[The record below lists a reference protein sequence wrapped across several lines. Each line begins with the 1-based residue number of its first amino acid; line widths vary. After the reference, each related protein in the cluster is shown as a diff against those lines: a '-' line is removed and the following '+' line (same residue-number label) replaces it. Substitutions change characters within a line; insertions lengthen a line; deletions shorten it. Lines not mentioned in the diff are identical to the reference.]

1 MAEQHG
7 SMDITQHRQ
16 TYAGVM
22 AMTKWSII
30 AITITLVLMG
40 IFLT

>member
-1 MAEQHG
+1 MAEHG
-7 SMDITQHRQ
+7 SMDITQHRE

-22 AMTKWSII
+22 TVTKWGVILS
-30 AITITLVLMG
+30 AIVLILMG

>member
-1 MAEQHG
+1 MAEHG
-7 SMDITQHRQ
+7 SMDITQHRD

-22 AMTKWSII
+22 TVTKWVVVV
-30 AITITLVLMG
+30 AAITLVLMG